1 MQSQEQALDQ
11 IFEKL
16 KGKACVKQNTFR
28 TIQEV
33 FKDIETEAKDI
44 IKQLNTRINKVD
56 KSVEVKFIEKN
67 KYEFHLKVG
76 SDMLIFSLATNVVT
90 FNNEY
95 VVMQSDYIKEKDER
109 KYFGQ
114 IMVYNFLSDTIKYN
128 RLDDPGYLIA
138 RLIVNDEKH
147 FFVEGAQ
154 QLNFLFT
161 DIVNNVIS
169 QAWLRLLIEKCI
181 LTAVDM
187 DLIGS
192 SYHEIQNTNLLKK
205 MKNEKPMG
213 NGQKVGF
220 QMDYMNDIKA

>member
-44 IKQLNTRINKVD
+44 IKQLNTRISKVD
-56 KSVEVKFIEKN
+56 KSVEVKFIERN

-95 VVMQSDYIKEKDER
+95 VVMQSDYIKEKEER

-138 RLIVNDEKH
+138 RLIVNEEKH

-192 SYHEIQNTNLLKK
+192 NYHEIQNTNLLTK

-220 QMDYMNDIKA
+220 RMDYMNDIKA

>member
-56 KSVEVKFIEKN
+56 KSVEVKFIERN

-95 VVMQSDYIKEKDER
+95 VVMQSDYIKEKEER

-138 RLIVNDEKH
+138 RLIVNEEKH

-192 SYHEIQNTNLLKK
+192 NYHEIQNTNLLKK